1 MYDTIIVGAGHN
13 GLTCAA
19 YLAKA
24 GKKVLVLEARDVVG
38 GLAWTMEMPNAPG
51 FKVNPCSAEFL
62 LTGWE
67 PSVDS
72 QLELH
77 KHGLRW
83 VYPETLITW
92 LGPDGQTVPYWR
104 DRDRLIG
111 EIRRYSRKDAENYGK
126 LVDEITTTLMTIMPY
141 LQGNP
146 VRPKPSAV
154 LEMVATAARQ
164 RKRLKRGARVM
175 LSSIETICEEYF
187 TRDEVKVPLA
197 TYSLGSFSPIWETGS
212 GLHLALLAGLHEWG
226 VRHPVGGTGAFTQ
239 ALAACVTAHGGE
251 VLVNAKAEE
260 IVIQGGRA
268 RGVRLVDGREFHAAD
283 VIGAV
288 DPITLLTKLL
298 DPVHVPDDALAEVR
312 GLSTLRANM
321 SQFKIDGALSRRPR
335 YPGYDEGREDSALSG
350 MTLCPDMAYLKRS
363 AHLALTG
370 NFGDE
375 IPIQHVQS
383 SMDDRTLVPP
393 GSDGDTFYMYGFNA
407 PVVLADGQT
416 WETEKDRYV
425 ETCLDIFESYSP
437 GFKDS
442 ILDIHVT
449 APTDFE
455 ERYHVSRGNYEH
467 ADVVLSQM
475 GPWRPIPALAGYR
488 SPIPGVWHTAAGAA
502 PMAFLSGWPGRNAA
516 REVLRTTRRR
526 RGRAAVQRALGGA
539 SRQRGQAP
547 EAPAPRPPAGVR

>member
-1 MYDTIIVGAGHN
+1 M
-13 GLTCAA
+13 
-19 YLAKA
+19 
-24 GKKVLVLEARDVVG
+24 LEARDVVG

-226 VRHPVGGTGAFTQ
+226 SGTPS
-239 ALAACVTAHGGE
+239 AAP
-251 VLVNAKAEE
+251 
-260 IVIQGGRA
+260 GR
-268 RGVRLVDGREFHAAD
+268 
-283 VIGAV
+283 
-288 DPITLLTKLL
+288 
-298 DPVHVPDDALAEVR
+298 
-312 GLSTLRANM
+312 
-321 SQFKIDGALSRRPR
+321 SRRP
-335 YPGYDEGREDSALSG
+335 
-350 MTLCPDMAYLKRS
+350 
-363 AHLALTG
+363 
-370 NFGDE
+370 
-375 IPIQHVQS
+375 
-383 SMDDRTLVPP
+383 
-393 GSDGDTFYMYGFNA
+393 
-407 PVVLADGQT
+407 
-416 WETEKDRYV
+416 W
-425 ETCLDIFESYSP
+425 
-437 GFKDS
+437 
-442 ILDIHVT
+442 
-449 APTDFE
+449 
-455 ERYHVSRGNYEH
+455 
-467 ADVVLSQM
+467 
-475 GPWRPIPALAGYR
+475 
-488 SPIPGVWHTAAGAA
+488 
-502 PMAFLSGWPGRNAA
+502 
-516 REVLRTTRRR
+516 
-526 RGRAAVQRALGGA
+526 
-539 SRQRGQAP
+539 
-547 EAPAPRPPAGVR
+547 PPA